1 MLAIVK
7 VKEGAGGIE
16 VRDVPKPRVTDPNQ
30 VLVRVRAAGI
40 CGSDLHVYGGKLSC
54 DIPVIMGH
62 EFSGEIVEVGSGA
75 SHWEIGDRVVSECNV
90 DYCGMCAYCR
100 TGRPHLCV
108 SRGSIGRQR
117 DGVFAEY
124 LLLEPNQLHRIPDE
138 VTFEQAALA
147 EPAAN
152 AVHHVLERGTIEPED
167 FVVVSGPGPIGLLNA
182 LAARAGGA
190 GRVIVTGVTQDVPLR
205 LEAARALSFETANV
219 QEVDIVAKVL
229 EWTDGIGADVIIEA
243 SGAEKAIQQA
253 FDMIKKDGR
262 LIAVGIPSQEFVRI
276 PWGLG
281 MAKVISVTFNWAQG
295 YTAWERALAMIAS
308 GKINVDPLITA
319 TIPFEDWEE
328 GFRALRR
335 GESIK
340 TLLVPPS

>member
-40 CGSDLHVYGGKLSC
+40 CGSDLHVYGGKLPC

-100 TGRPHLCV
+100 TDRPHLCV

-182 LAARAGGA
+182 QAARAGGA

-219 QEVDIVAKVL
+219 QEVDIVDL
-229 EWTDGIGADVIIEA
+229 QLGA
-243 SGAEKAIQQA
+243 G
-253 FDMIKKDGR
+253 
-262 LIAVGIPSQEFVRI
+262 LH
-276 PWGLG
+276 GLG
-281 MAKVISVTFNWAQG
+281 ARPCHDRLWKDQRGPPDHGHHPLRGLGRGLPRPSEGREHKNPPRPTF
-295 YTAWERALAMIAS
+295 LAHRCPPATFRVPKGAI
-308 GKINVDPLITA
+308 INVHLHQEGAIA
-319 TIPFEDWEE
+319 MEE
-328 GFRALRR
+328 G
-335 GESIK
+335 S
-340 TLLVPPS
+340 PS

>member
-16 VRDVPKPRVTDPNQ
+16 VRDVPKPQVTDPDQ

-40 CGSDLHVYGGKLSC
+40 CGSDLHVYEGKLLC

-62 EFSGEIVEVGSGA
+62 EFSGEIAEVGAGV
-75 SHWEIGDRVVSECNV
+75 SHWKAGDRVVSECNV
-90 DYCGMCAYCR
+90 NYCGMCAYCR

-108 SRGSIGRQR
+108 DRGSIGRQR
-117 DGVFAEY
+117 DGVFTEY
-124 LLLEPNQLHRIPDE
+124 ILLEPNQLHRIPE
-138 VTFEQAALA
+138 GVSFEQAALT

-152 AVHHVLERGTIEPED
+152 AVHHVLERGSIEPEE
-167 FVVVSGPGPIGLLNA
+167 FVLVTGPGPIGLLNA
-182 LAARAGGA
+182 QAARAGGA

-205 LEAARALSFETANV
+205 LAAATELGFETVNV
-219 QEVDIVAKVL
+219 QEEDIVGKVL

-243 SGAEKAIQQA
+243 SGAEKAIQQS

-262 LIAVGIPSQEFVRI
+262 LIAVGIPGQEFVRI

-308 GKINVDPLITA
+308 GKIDVDPLITA
-319 TIPFEDWEE
+319 TIPFQDWEE
-328 GFRALRR
+328 GFHALQR

-340 TLLVPPS
+340 TLLIPPS